1 MLSKAEGDH
10 PMPTLTSR
18 LAPLR
23 TLALVALALTTL
35 NSCGAPDLDQA
46 SRLRDRPVSTDA
58 GTLALQDEGDSSI
71 VLVHLPSDRDNVAL
85 CAGTSSACLD
95 PNTQLI
101 ALTKTSPSY
110 WKSASPIRLQDNL
123 VLHVVGI
130 DSGARSILLSAK
142 LSSNTAGDSQEQPTS
157 ELSPPANLPK
167 MRPIPRVQVAFDYQG
182 TLSRASANASVIRM
196 VIQNGPLA
204 TAKRVKVK
212 STLVNLRNSS
222 VKIPLAQE
230 VDVLEN
236 GVIDFYVEGLSPETV
251 YRLEGTSVFE
261 VKDGVVSTTVGGPVK
276 HQFHIATT
284 SDTNL
289 SKAKRRAMLRAVA
302 ESYDWEYGNYQ
313 SSKGYYNGSWCDRFY
328 TWVVAKDFK
337 VSNAYSASS
346 FFRQH
351 RAIQNAS
358 KIPALAPNKSMMAD
372 MIRYEG
378 TSQGT
383 HTLMI
388 IAYDVATKS
397 IWTVEGNYNNRVMR
411 LKRGVSSS
419 WNHGF
424 LVESQVK

>member
-1 MLSKAEGDH
+1 
-10 PMPTLTSR
+10 
-18 LAPLR
+18 
-23 TLALVALALTTL
+23 
-35 NSCGAPDLDQA
+35 
-46 SRLRDRPVSTDA
+46 
-58 GTLALQDEGDSSI
+58 
-71 VLVHLPSDRDNVAL
+71 
-85 CAGTSSACLD
+85 
-95 PNTQLI
+95 
-101 ALTKTSPSY
+101 
-110 WKSASPIRLQDNL
+110 
-123 VLHVVGI
+123 
-130 DSGARSILLSAK
+130 
-142 LSSNTAGDSQEQPTS
+142 
-157 ELSPPANLPK
+157 
-167 MRPIPRVQVAFDYQG
+167 
-182 TLSRASANASVIRM
+182 
-196 VIQNGPLA
+196 
-204 TAKRVKVK
+204 
-212 STLVNLRNSS
+212 
-222 VKIPLAQE
+222 

-236 GVIDFYVEGLSPETV
+236 GVIDFYVEGLAPETV

-261 VKDGVVSTTVGGPVK
+261 VKDGAVSTTVGGPVK

-284 SDTNL
+284 ADTNL

-328 TWVVAKDFK
+328 TWAVSKDFK

-358 KIPALAPNKSMMAD
+358 KIPALAPTKSMMGD

-388 IAYDVATKS
+388 IAYDLATKS

-424 LVESQVK
+424 LVESQVR

>member
-1 MLSKAEGDH
+1 MLKLVA
-10 PMPTLTSR
+10 R
-18 LAPLR
+18 LAPTR
-23 TLALVALALTTL
+23 TAALVALTL
-35 NSCGAPDLDQA
+35 VTFAGCGAPDLDQG

-58 GTLALQDEGDSSI
+58 GTLALQDQGTSSI
-71 VLVHLPSDRDNVAL
+71 VLVHLPTDRDNVAL
-85 CAGTSSACLD
+85 CVGSSSTCLD

-101 ALTKTSPSY
+101 TLVKTAPSY
-110 WKSASPIRLQDNL
+110 WKSAAPVSLENNL
-123 VLHVVGI
+123 VIHVIGI
-130 DSGARSILLSAK
+130 NSGVRSVLLSAK
-142 LSSNTAGDSQEQPTS
+142 LSSNSAGNNQEEQTS

-167 MRPIPRVQVAFDYQG
+167 MRPIPRVQVAFDYHG
-182 TLSRASANASVIRM
+182 TLSRASSNASVIRM

-222 VKIPLAQE
+222 VKIPLDRE
-230 VDVLEN
+230 VDVREN
-236 GVIDFYVEGLSPETV
+236 GVIDFYVEGLAPETV
-251 YRLEGTSVFE
+251 YRLEGTGVYE
-261 VKDGVVSTTVGGPVK
+261 VKDGAVNTTVGGPVK

-284 SDTNL
+284 SETNL

-313 SSKGYYNGSWCDRFY
+313 SSKGYYSGSWCDRFY
-328 TWVVAKDFK
+328 TWAVSKDFK
-337 VSNAYSASS
+337 VTNSYSASS

-358 KIPALAPNKSMMAD
+358 KIPSLAANKSMMAD

-411 LKRGVSSS
+411 LKRGVSSA

-424 LVESQVK
+424 LVESQVR